1 MCVGNDHFYNHLERK
16 TLLIFGETLRMRWNF
31 QNSNLKKE
39 LMDYLEGLF
48 GVDTF
53 NKKEVTSVVGEYL
66 KYMWDVYRLSLEGNP
81 RYERSPSIVEREWK
95 AIIDDAK

>member
-1 MCVGNDHFYNHLERK
+1 
-16 TLLIFGETLRMRWNF
+16 MRWNF

-53 NKKEVTSVVGEYL
+53 NKKVVTSAAGEYL
-66 KYMWDVYRLSLEGNP
+66 KYTQDVYR
-81 RYERSPSIVEREWK
+81 
-95 AIIDDAK
+95 

>member
-1 MCVGNDHFYNHLERK
+1 MFLCVGNDLFYRHLESK
-16 TLLIFGETLRMRWNF
+16 ALMIFGATLRMRWNC

-53 NKKEVTSVVGEYL
+53 NKKEVTSAAGEYL
-66 KYMWDVYRLSLEGNP
+66 KYTWDVYR
-81 RYERSPSIVEREWK
+81 
-95 AIIDDAK
+95 

>member
-1 MCVGNDHFYNHLERK
+1 
-16 TLLIFGETLRMRWNF
+16 MRWNF

-53 NKKEVTSVVGEYL
+53 NKKEVTSATGEYL
-66 KYMWDVYRLSLEGNP
+66 KYMWDVYR
-81 RYERSPSIVEREWK
+81 
-95 AIIDDAK
+95 

>member
-1 MCVGNDHFYNHLERK
+1 
-16 TLLIFGETLRMRWNF
+16 MRWNF

-53 NKKEVTSVVGEYL
+53 NKKVVTFAVGEYL
-66 KYMWDVYRLSLEGNP
+66 KYMWDVYR
-81 RYERSPSIVEREWK
+81 
-95 AIIDDAK
+95 

>member
-1 MCVGNDHFYNHLERK
+1 
-16 TLLIFGETLRMRWNF
+16 MRWNF

-53 NKKEVTSVVGEYL
+53 NTKAVTYAVDEYL
-66 KYMWDVYRLSLEGNP
+66 KYMQDVYRRSLARNP
-81 RYERSPSIVEREWK
+81 RYERAPLIPEREWK
-95 AIIDDAK
+95 AIIYDAKENILKKSGEQITSTPR